1 MQKALIW
8 LRRDLR
14 LYDNAAL
21 HYALKNNAQVWVAFI
36 FDTDILEPLRSQGS
50 DRNALTHDRRIDF
63 IWQGLQQIDATLR
76 KQGGG
81 LIVQVGKPR
90 ACIPKIAETL
100 GVNTVYI
107 NHDYE
112 PTAIAR
118 DASIQVSLNKLGIE
132 LETFK
137 DQVIFEKKEILT
149 NSNSVFSIFTPYKN
163 NWLKSLQEKDIAAY
177 DCSAKKAQFAAIPKT
192 LQAPFPTLESM
203 GFTPTGIETY
213 LPPGSDHGQAF
224 LEDFL
229 QRIDQYQIGRD
240 FPAIKGV
247 SYLSAH
253 LRFGMLS
260 IRGLVR
266 EAHRRMLAGS
276 MGASIWLSELIWRD
290 FYFMILANHPRLAEG
305 AAFKPDYDNIQ
316 WESGAHAQKLF
327 KAWCDGKTG
336 YPLVDAAMCQLNQ
349 SGYMHNRLRMVVA
362 SFLTKDLGIDWRW
375 GEAYFAQHL
384 NDFELSSNN
393 GGWQWAS
400 SSGCDAQPYFRIF
413 NPITQSQKFDSEGKF
428 IRRYLPQ
435 LDKLSKKSIHA
446 PWEAGHIE
454 LEAADILLGR
464 DYPLP
469 IVNHDEARKKT
480 LVRYSV
486 VKKVSP
492 ESVSD

>member
-1 MQKALIW
+1 MKKALIW

-21 HYALKNNAQVWVAFI
+21 HEAIEQSEQIWLVFVFDITILTPLLKGEL
-36 FDTDILEPLRSQGS
+36 DKEGLK
-50 DRNALTHDRRIDF
+50 HDRRVDF
-63 IWQGLQQIDATLR
+63 IWQGLKDIDQTLR
-76 KQGGG
+76 AQGGG
-81 LIVQVGKPR
+81 LIVRYGNPIE
-90 ACIPKIAETL
+90 CIPQLASDL
-100 GVNTVYI
+100 GVNAVFT
-107 NHDYE
+107 NRDYE
-112 PTAIAR
+112 PSSIER
-118 DASIQVSLNKLGIE
+118 DQTVKIRLAKLDIE
-132 LETFK
+132 FEAFK

-149 NSNSVFSIFTPYKN
+149 NSNTVFSIFTPYKN
-163 NWLKSLQEKDIAAY
+163 SWLKNLQEKDVTAY
-177 DCSAKKAQFAAIPKT
+177 DCNPKENQLAAIPKKID
-192 LQAPFPTLESM
+192 LPFPSLESM
-203 GFTPTGIETY
+203 GFAKTGIETY
-213 LPPGSDHGQAF
+213 LPPGSEGGQAF

-229 QRIDQYQIGRD
+229 HRIDQYQIGRD

-247 SYLSAH
+247 SYLSSH

-290 FYFMILANHPRLAEG
+290 FYFMILANHPRLADG

-316 WESGAHAQKLF
+316 WESGALAKKLF
-327 KAWCDGKTG
+327 TAWCKGKTG
-336 YPLVDAAMCQLNQ
+336 YPLVDAAMHQLNQ

-375 GEAYFAQHL
+375 GEAYFAEHL

-413 NPITQSQKFDSEGKF
+413 NPITQSEKFDPEGKF

-435 LDKLSKKSIHA
+435 LEKLSKKSIHA
-446 PWEAGHIE
+446 PWRAGHIE
-454 LEAADILLGR
+454 LEAAGILLGR

-469 IVNHDEARKKT
+469 IVDHDEARKKT

-486 VKKVSP
+486 VKKIST
-492 ESVSD
+492 E